1 MVERRS
7 FGNRVVVITGGGGG
21 IGAALGR
28 AFVAEGARVALL
40 DRDTGALGE
49 AVAALPKGRA
59 MGIELDVCDEEACE
73 AVMDQVCSTWGGID
87 VLINNAGISHR
98 SLFADTEASVVR
110 RVMEVNFFGSV
121 NCTAAA
127 LSSITTRKGL
137 IIAISSVAGFA
148 PLIGRT
154 GYCASKHALHG
165 FYGSLRT
172 ELRGTGA
179 EVMMVCPS
187 FIATK
192 IETRALSGTGD
203 AIGDGP
209 RAKCVR
215 RSSRRRSRR
224 GRSPGPAT
232 PSATAPG
239 PKPGRSCS
247 PTRSPR
253 RSSPAQRAA
262 TVCSRRR
269 RSAEAPGGSHA
280 SRRSSTKH

>member
-1 MVERRS
+1 MAERRA

-40 DRDTGALGE
+40 DRDAAALGE
-49 AVAALPKGRA
+49 AVAGLPKGRA

-73 AVMDQVCSTWGGID
+73 AAMDRVCAAWGGVD

-98 SLFADTEASVVR
+98 SLFADTKASVVR

-165 FYGSLRT
+165 FYDSLRT

-192 IETRALSGTGD
+192 IETRALSGSGE
-203 AIGDGP
+203 AVGDGP
-209 RAKCVR
+209 RAKAGAVMQPDELAAEIVAGAA
-215 RSSRRRSRR
+215 R
-224 GRSPGPAT
+224 GDRLVT
-232 PSATAPG
+232 PSAI
-239 PKPGRSCS
+239 S
-247 PTRSPR
+247 
-253 RSSPAQRAA
+253 RSSFWLSRLAPKLYETLMLRSQRD
-262 TVCSRRR
+262 
-269 RSAEAPGGSHA
+269 EFPQAP
-280 SRRSSTKH
+280 